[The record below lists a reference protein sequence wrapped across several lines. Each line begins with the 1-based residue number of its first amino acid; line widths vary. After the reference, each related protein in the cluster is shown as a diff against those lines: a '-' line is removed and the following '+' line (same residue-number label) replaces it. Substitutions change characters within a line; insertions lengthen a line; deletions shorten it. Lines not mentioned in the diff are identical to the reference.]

1 MALELTD
8 KNFKS
13 EVLDYEGVALV
24 DFWAAWCGP
33 CLMIAPAIEELA
45 KEYEGKAVI
54 GKMDVESNTQV
65 PLEYGIRSIPT
76 LLIFRNGEVVDKHVG
91 IISKAALAEKLDAQL
106 KQLEV

>member
-8 KNFKS
+8 QNFKS

-45 KEYEGKAVI
+45 EEYEGKAVI
-54 GKMDVESNTQV
+54 GKMDVESNTEV

-76 LLIFRNGEVVDKHVG
+76 LLIFRNGQLVDKHVG